1 MMLTAAEAK
10 KLYDE
15 SGHEVQTFL
24 DIAVEPLVTA
34 AAKKGQRSCH
44 IHIDTIE
51 TFENLSTKI
60 TPLQYGVLK
69 KLEEL
74 GYRSSISLKGL
85 PYVPRGLADDYGDGP
100 KHTNYGFN
108 IHW

>member
-1 MMLTAAEAK
+1 MLTATEAK

-15 SGHEVQTFL
+15 SGAEVQNYL
-24 DIAVEPLVTA
+24 DTVVEPLVTDT
-34 AAKKGQRSCH
+34 AKKGQRSCH
-44 IHIDTIE
+44 INIDTIE

-74 GYRSSISLKGL
+74 GYRCSISLKGL
-85 PYVPRGLADDYGDGP
+85 PYVPRGLADDDGNGP